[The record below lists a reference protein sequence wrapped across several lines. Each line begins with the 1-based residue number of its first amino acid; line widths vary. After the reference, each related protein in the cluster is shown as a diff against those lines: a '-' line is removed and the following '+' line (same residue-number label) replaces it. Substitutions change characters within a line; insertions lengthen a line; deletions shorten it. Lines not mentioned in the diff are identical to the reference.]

1 MPMIWKRLTNIT
13 NAVTLHP
20 VSYVVQNTVSLHTSQ
35 VAYQASAC
43 LRYLYHEATRNVFTP
58 APLPTP
64 PPSPMGCWST
74 AGLPPS
80 MKFAGI
86 HLYTWVERGTVR
98 VSFREHNT
106 MSSARSQ
113 AQTTRSEGERSNHE
127 ITAPLYA

>member
-43 LRYLYHEATRNVFTP
+43 LRYLYHEATRSVFTS
-58 APLPTP
+58 APLPP
-64 PPSPMGCWST
+64 PPPPDGVLVHCRVI
-74 AGLPPS
+74 PS

-86 HLYTWVERGTVR
+86 HLYTWMERGTVR
-98 VSFREHNT
+98 VSFQELNT

-113 AQTTRSEGERSNHE
+113 ARTMRLSMAMNFNKNPGRF
-127 ITAPLYA
+127 